1 MSSARLTLL
10 GLYKADDTIF
20 DLMVLPEG
28 IDKDMLINNIL
39 LKSSD
44 FEILYPDPNFIKPAI
59 ELWSNKWER
68 TFRKWYEALNINYAP
83 LENYDR
89 YEDWT
94 ENTDHD
100 HTITNV
106 MNGKLSGNESNSGNR
121 TGSKSAFD
129 SSSLQPYDKDDTSSS
144 TNTSSTADEN
154 TTNKLDES
162 TNYTKTGRAHGN
174 IGVTTSQQMLE
185 AELEIDKWNLIEH
198 ITDIFLNE
206 FCIMVY

>member
-10 GLYKADDTIF
+10 GLYKADNTIF
-20 DLMVLPEG
+20 DLMKLPEG
-28 IDKDMLINNIL
+28 VDRDLIINNIL
-39 LKSSD
+39 LKTSD

-59 ELWSNKWER
+59 ELWSNKWYR
-68 TFRKWYEALNINYAP
+68 TFKKWYEALNIDYNP

-94 ENTDHD
+94 EDTNHD

-106 MNGKLSGNESNSGNR
+106 MSGKLSGTESGSGNR

-162 TNYTKTGRAHGN
+162 TNFNKTGRAHGN

-185 AELEIDKWNLIEH
+185 AELDVVKWNLVEH
-198 ITDIFLNE
+198 ITDVFLSE

>member
-10 GLYKADDTIF
+10 GLYKADNTIF
-20 DLMVLPEG
+20 DLMKLPEG
-28 IDKDMLINNIL
+28 VDRDLIINNIL
-39 LKSSD
+39 LKTSD

-59 ELWSNKWER
+59 ELWSNKWYR
-68 TFRKWYEALNINYAP
+68 TFKKWYEVLNLEYNP

-89 YEDWT
+89 YADWT
-94 ENTDHD
+94 EDTSHD

-106 MNGKLSGNESNSGNR
+106 MSGKQSDVESNTSAR

-129 SSSLQPYDKDDTSSS
+129 SSSLQPYDKDDTTLSS
-144 TNTSSTADEN
+144 TSNSTADEN

-162 TNYTKTGRAHGN
+162 TNFQRVGREHGN

-185 AELEIDKWNLIEH
+185 AELDVVKWNLVEH
-198 ITDIFLNE
+198 ITDVFLSE